1 MQKLKNYLGMLI
13 IVLPSFI
20 AAPLAAES
28 LWTRSVD
35 IRDGVPAPAAIQL
48 AMAFKATAATH
59 GIELTVAL
67 PIAGSPNRI
76 TWMASGSDV
85 TSMQANFNKLQ
96 QSPEFQELFGKAV
109 TMYENAHDEWWTTF

>member
-1 MQKLKNYLGMLI
+1 MQKLKNYLGMLVI
-13 IVLPSFI
+13 ILSSFF

-35 IRDGVPAPAAIQL
+35 LRDGVPAPSAIQL
-48 AMAFKATAATH
+48 AMAFKEAAAKH
-59 GIELTVAL
+59 GIELKVAL

-76 TWMASGSDV
+76 TWMASGPDV
-85 TSMQANFNKLQ
+85 TSMQADFNKFQ
-96 QSPEFQELFGKAV
+96 QSPEFQELFGKAL

>member
-1 MQKLKNYLGMLI
+1 MQKLKNYLGMLVI
-13 IVLPSFI
+13 ILPSFI

-48 AMAFKATAATH
+48 AMAFKATAASH
-59 GIELTVAL
+59 GIEITVAL

>member
-1 MQKLKNYLGMLI
+1 MRKLKNYVGILVV
-13 IVLPSFI
+13 VLSSLT
-20 AAPLAAES
+20 AAPFAAES

-35 IRDGVPAPAAIQL
+35 IRDGVPAPSAIQL

-59 GIELTVAL
+59 GIEITVAL

-76 TWMASGSDV
+76 TWMASGPDV
-85 TSMQANFNKLQ
+85 TTMQANFNKLQ

>member
-1 MQKLKNYLGMLI
+1 MQKLKNYVGMLI

>member
-1 MQKLKNYLGMLI
+1 MQKLKNHLGMLI

-35 IRDGVPAPAAIQL
+35 IRDGVPAPSAFQL

-59 GIELTVAL
+59 GIEITVAL

-76 TWMASGSDV
+76 TWMASGPDV
-85 TSMQANFNKLQ
+85 TTMQANFNKLQ

>member
-1 MQKLKNYLGMLI
+1 MQKLKNYVGMLI

-96 QSPEFQELFGKAV
+96 QSPEFQALFGKAV

>member
-1 MQKLKNYLGMLI
+1 MLI

>member
-1 MQKLKNYLGMLI
+1 MQKIKNYLGMLVI
-13 IVLPSFI
+13 ILPSFI

-35 IRDGVPAPAAIQL
+35 IRDGVPAPSAIQL

-59 GIELTVAL
+59 GIEITVAL

-76 TWMASGSDV
+76 TWMASGPDV

-96 QSPEFQELFGKAV
+96 QSPEFQELFEKAV